1 MKHNQT
7 QLPQLDF
14 ASYRIPQTTI
24 VFTRSSMRWTSV
36 CRTQTPF
43 RYRLSG
49 YSSGFVEIDKAAVVD
64 TAAKG
69 ADSVALEAR
78 RSIDEVFRT
87 GSEFDDDAGDAQGQ
101 VHTRAQAADGISVR

>member
-78 RSIDEVFRT
+78 RSIDEVFADVLAAV
-87 GSEFDDDAGDAQGQ
+87 GAQL
-101 VHTRAQAADGISVR
+101 VITRG